1 MEYITKYKTNSVL
14 YPNQMQY
21 LKVNKKHIQNNSIIA
36 KRADENNF
44 RFINNRQ
51 FGEDLTLSLKNGN
64 RAVNHKLSIK
74 NKNQEQNKVNNIIYN
89 FLFCRLKFI

>member
-1 MEYITKYKTNSVL
+1 MIIIS
-14 YPNQMQY
+14 
-21 LKVNKKHIQNNSIIA
+21 SIYF
-36 KRADENNF
+36 NNF

-74 NKNQEQNKVNNIIYN
+74 NKNQEQNKVNNIIFN
-89 FLFCRLKFI
+89 FVFCRLKFI

>member
-1 MEYITKYKTNSVL
+1 
-14 YPNQMQY
+14 MQY

-74 NKNQEQNKVNNIIYN
+74 NKNQEQNKVNNIIFN
-89 FLFCRLKFI
+89 FVFCRLKFI

>member
-14 YPNQMQY
+14 DPHQMQY

-74 NKNQEQNKVNNIIYN
+74 NKNQEQNKVNNII
-89 FLFCRLKFI
+89 I